1 MESSDW
7 QGFVAQCHQFEEVRD
22 LGVFFDVFLTLS
34 EKDELVKRFNIVK
47 QLLQSNKT
55 QREIARNLKVSIA
68 NVSRGANV
76 IKTYPVNLKMLLQ
89 F

>member
-7 QGFVAQCHQFEEVRD
+7 QSFVAQCHQFEDVKD
-22 LGVFFDVFLTLS
+22 LETFFDVFLTLS

-47 QLLQSNKT
+47 ELLQSNKT
-55 QREIARNLKVSIA
+55 QREISRDLKVSIA

-76 IKTYPVNLKMLLQ
+76 IKTYPINLKLLLQ
-89 F
+89 L